1 MQAVKLRN
9 LGRFGFFAVV
19 ASAAGML
26 AGCGDDANGDPVIAP
41 GGAPGSV
48 STGGSSSPSTSTGGA
63 KSGNG
68 GSIGFG
74 GSTSSGGSAQGGM
87 PGKGGS
93 SGSGVIAGSG
103 GKASSNECPTDE
115 PDDGDDCTLP
125 ASGEL
130 ECAYDDTT
138 CACEKSPFGMKASWD
153 CESDDEPAGG
163 RFGAGGRSAGG
174 GFGQGG
180 FGQGGFGQGGLGQG
194 GGFGQ
199 GGTLGGGG
207 SKSSGGTKSGA
218 GSFGFG
224 GNN

>member
-1 MQAVKLRN
+1 MQAIKLRN
-9 LGRFGFFAVV
+9 LGRFGFFAVL
-19 ASAAGML
+19 ASAAGVL
-26 AGCGDDANGDPVIAP
+26 AGCGDDAKDDPVLAP
-41 GGAPGSV
+41 GGAAGFATGGSV
-48 STGGSSSPSTSTGGA
+48 STGGSSSPPTGTGGA

-68 GSIGFG
+68 GATGFG
-74 GSTSSGGSAQGGM
+74 GSTSSGGSAQGGT

-93 SGSGVIAGSG
+93 SGSGAIAGSG
-103 GKASSNECPTDE
+103 GKASSSECPTDE
-115 PDDGDDCTLP
+115 PDDGDSCTLP

-130 ECAYDDTT
+130 ECVYDDTT
-138 CACEKSPFGMKASWD
+138 CACEKSQFGMKASWD
-153 CESDDEPAGG
+153 CESDDEPMGG
-163 RFGAGGRSAGG
+163 RFGAGGRGAGG

-180 FGQGGFGQGGLGQG
+180 SDQG